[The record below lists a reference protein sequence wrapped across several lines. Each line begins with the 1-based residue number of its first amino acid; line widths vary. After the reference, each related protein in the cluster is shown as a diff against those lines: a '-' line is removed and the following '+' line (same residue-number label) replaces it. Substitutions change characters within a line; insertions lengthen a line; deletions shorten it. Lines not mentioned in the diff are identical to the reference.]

1 MPSGYRCYLWNYAM
15 PIQLF
20 ALLIAVVIAL
30 SALTV
35 WIANFSVGW
44 ALMPALATVGLVL
57 TVLTRLPR

>member
-1 MPSGYRCYLWNYAM
+1 M

-30 SALTV
+30 SVLTV